1 MTGISGLINLAANL
15 CHEFDTMEMLSIGEC
30 QSRSDIP
37 EAQNAFEICG
47 AHLLYNVVLTKESI
61 CFLAQT
67 LDQPSGKLELLL
79 RMRDSPDGWQT
90 IGKLIAAMEIN
101 QTRSLK
107 RPIEIGDSGP
117 DSYRIG

>member
-15 CHEFDTMEMLSIGEC
+15 CHEFDTMETLSIGE
-30 QSRSDIP
+30 QSDIP
-37 EAQNAFEICG
+37 EAQNSFEICG

-79 RMRDSPDGWQT
+79 KMRDTPDGWHT
-90 IGKLIAAMEIN
+90 VGKLIAAMEIN

-117 DSYRIG
+117 NSYRIG